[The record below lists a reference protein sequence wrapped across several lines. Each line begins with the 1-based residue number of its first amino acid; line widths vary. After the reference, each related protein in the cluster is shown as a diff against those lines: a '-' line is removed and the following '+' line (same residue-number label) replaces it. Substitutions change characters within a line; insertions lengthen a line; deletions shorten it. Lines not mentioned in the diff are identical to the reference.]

1 MPYFFSMSSCLASV
15 SDESEC
21 KITTILRYMQI
32 KMLFRV
38 FMFHFIA
45 DIEGIEMVN
54 VKVNMA

>member
-1 MPYFFSMSSCLASV
+1 MSFCLTSV

-45 DIEGIEMVN
+45 DIEGIEVVDM
-54 VKVNMA
+54 